1 MLEFSYT
8 IDPTAL
14 AKIKQFEGWKIVL
27 EEELV
32 KAHRKSDIALK
43 AAAKANMNWKNPS
56 GKLKSSVKRR
66 VVNPYASWV
75 GTDLPYARRRNWGF
89 DGTDSLGRVY
99 HDKGA
104 FYMDNA
110 LKQKRGEIDANFTEA
125 VNAALTRLG
134 GI

>member
-1 MLEFSYT
+1 MSDLLSFSYT
-8 IDPTAL
+8 IDPDAL

-56 GKLKSSVKRR
+56 GKLKGSVKRR

-75 GTDLPYARRRNWGF
+75 GTDLPYAWRRERGF
-89 DGTDSLGRVY
+89 SGKTDSLGRYFV
-99 HDKGA
+99 HDPGQ
-104 FYMDNA
+104 FYMENT
-110 LKQKRGEIDANFTEA
+110 LKQKRGEIDVNFTE
-125 VNAALTRLG
+125 T
-134 GI
+134 